1 MNARGAVAKL
11 VGTAEL
17 KCNIVLAEEVQEIV
31 ALDEGVAKF
40 GIRDASATFA
50 DAILDELAVE

>member
-1 MNARGAVAKL
+1 MNARGAVTKL
-11 VGTAEL
+11 IGAAEL

-40 GIRDASATFA
+40 GIRDAGATFA
-50 DAILDELAVE
+50 DAILDELAIK